1 MMRNKT
7 FLMLF
12 LLILVVAV
20 TVYSL
25 QSNAASVNDKYQY
38 QLHECEKLMD
48 NKSCQ
53 SVIEELNK

>member
-1 MMRNKT
+1 
-7 FLMLF
+7 MLF